1 VDFPAW
7 LAALGTKL
15 DDIQASLQNCADL
28 AQAQVIAAQALR
40 GSASAT
46 VAATHDAEGRGGHLY
61 ACNALAFDT
70 MVDLFHL
77 YHDVEMVASW
87 DYALARAG
95 VDPNQVV
102 SPISGNIGG
111 GMGYRLEQSAPL
123 EIFPSP
129 GSATDVVAPGQAGMA
144 VPLRLQ
150 ILNRQ
155 IDARLGLSCDLFNR
169 NASPAIV
176 ELELARLPRLKA
188 SEPLSPSLV
197 FQIEDR
203 ARSEI
208 TSALARARIMTPL
221 LDILPSQPQF
231 WGAYDDGLIR
241 VVGHI
246 GRRGRSRRP
255 FISALPAGFPVALR
269 FDLSII
275 TRLISDQIAAF
286 GVSLFS
292 GPVVTSPKTFRFV
305 AGSSASY
312 SVRIGCDVASA
323 SVTIRVTIDTT
334 LSVRFGNRL
343 SIEAHP
349 VGAPDV
355 EVNISPRI
363 PLLTDWVEGQV
374 ARIVRDFVPQI
385 DGFGR
390 DFFIAGVSSF
400 DIWLSQEHTTFGVVP
415 AN

>member
-1 VDFPAW
+1 MDFPAW
-7 LAALGTKL
+7 LTALGAKL
-15 DDIQASLQNCADL
+15 DEIQASLRTCENL
-28 AQAQVIAAQALR
+28 AQTQVTAAQALR
-40 GSASAT
+40 GSADGTA
-46 VAATHDAEGRGGHLY
+46 AATRDAEGRNGYLY
-61 ACNALAFDT
+61 ACNALAFDS

-77 YHDVEMVASW
+77 YHDVEMIVSW

-95 VDPNQVV
+95 VDPNRVV

-155 IDARLGLSCDLFNR
+155 IDARLSLSCDLFNR

-176 ELELARLPRLKA
+176 ELELGRLPRLT
-188 SEPLSPSLV
+188 SSQVLSPPLV

-203 ARSEI
+203 AGSELNN
-208 TSALARARIMTPL
+208 ALARARIMTPL

-231 WGAYDDGLIR
+231 WGAYNDGLIR

-255 FISALPAGFPVALR
+255 FIPALPAGFPVALR

-275 TRLISDQIAAF
+275 TRLISQEIAAL
-286 GVSLFS
+286 GVGLFS
-292 GPVVTSPKTFRFV
+292 GPAVTSPKTFRFI
-305 AGSSASY
+305 AGIRESY
-312 SVRIGCDVASA
+312 SLQIGCDVASA
-323 SVTIRVTIDTT
+323 TVTISVTIDTT
-334 LSVRFGNRL
+334 LDVRFGNRL
-343 SIEAHP
+343 SIEAHAI
-349 VGAPDV
+349 GSPDIQV
-355 EVNISPRI
+355 DISPRI
-363 PLLTDWVEGQV
+363 PVLTNWVEGQIE
-374 ARIVRDFVPQI
+374 RIVRGFVPNI
-385 DGFGR
+385 DGFRR

-400 DIWLSQEHTTFGVVP
+400 DVWLAPDHTTFGVVP